1 MSKAAAMR
9 SPEAR
14 WRRLLWPPLIA
25 SVLLFCLPQ
34 AAFIWLSFHRD
45 LGLGRVAPEFS
56 FGNYV
61 TIVTDPFYLRSVG
74 LTALLAVE
82 ATAIGLLIG
91 FPTAYALAR
100 LGNWITKA
108 ALGLI
113 LTTSLITIV
122 IKLMGLNI
130 LLGGSGLINAP
141 LVAAGIL
148 ASPLKLLD
156 NEIGV
161 VIGLVQY
168 TLPLMIL
175 VLFGV
180 VQTIPRHLEEAAEI
194 HGATRAAIF
203 LRVVLPLAAPGL
215 VGGGLLAFNM
225 SMGAFTS
232 PVALGGGHVLTM
244 PVLIQQKVIQ
254 DSDYAIGAALSTM
267 LLVLVFAANV
277 AIAFCAERLLGARR
291 RTR

>member
-1 MSKAAAMR
+1 MSGAAVML
-9 SPEAR
+9 SPAAR
-14 WRRLLWPPLIA
+14 WRRLLWPPLIVSA
-25 SVLLFCLPQ
+25 LLFGLPQ
-34 AAFIWLSFHRD
+34 AAFIWLSFHHD
-45 LGLGRVAPEFS
+45 LGLGRVAPELS
-56 FGNYV
+56 VDNYLA
-61 TIVTDPFYLRSVG
+61 IATDPFYLRSVG
-74 LTALLAVE
+74 LTVLLALE
-82 ATAIGLLIG
+82 ATAVGLIVG

-100 LGNWITKA
+100 LGNWIATT

-130 LLGGSGLINAP
+130 LLGGSGLINAV
-141 LVAAGIL
+141 LLAAGII

-156 NEIGV
+156 NELGV

-168 TLPLMIL
+168 TLPLLIL

-194 HGATRAAIF
+194 HGATRATIF
-203 LRVVLPLAAPGL
+203 ARIILPLAAPGL
-215 VGGGLLAFNM
+215 IGGGLLAFNM

-254 DSDYAIGAALSTM
+254 DSDYAMGAALSTA

-277 AIAFCAERLLGARR
+277 AIALAAERLFGARVKAR
-291 RTR
+291 